1 MKYPGCDNGGC
12 EQPWECNCAPGWGG
26 KLCNVRAEDLGR
38 GFVPQGAALNFT
50 PPASMDL
57 DGDHLRDVSQG
68 SGGSLNAAAIAAQIR
83 SQRELESKADHGTE
97 PDVNLD
103 SFFGGPDLDL
113 SPRELFKRQ
122 SAIEADDEGIA
133 QAQPTDY
140 DADQT
145 EDNNQFSSDV
155 EADSAIDMDTT
166 R

>member
-57 DGDHLRDVSQG
+57 DGDHLR
-68 SGGSLNAAAIAAQIR
+68 
-83 SQRELESKADHGTE
+83 E